1 MASRALEGR
10 TNEAVT
16 TGAIR
21 VVPSSDIE
29 TLLGLFALLEFGSGE
44 SLSGSNAR
52 AFREISG
59 ITQLSDFVAELCEV
73 LIGTFALVVVS
84 DAVPVL

>member
-1 MASRALEGR
+1 MVLY
-10 TNEAVT
+10 
-16 TGAIR
+16 
-21 VVPSSDIE
+21 
-29 TLLGLFALLEFGSGE
+29 ALLEFGFCE

-59 ITQLSDFVAELCEV
+59 IAQLSDFVAELCEV
-73 LIGTFALVVVS
+73 LIGMFALVVVS

>member
-1 MASRALEGR
+1 MVLY
-10 TNEAVT
+10 
-16 TGAIR
+16 
-21 VVPSSDIE
+21 
-29 TLLGLFALLEFGSGE
+29 ALLEFGSGE

-73 LIGTFALVVVS
+73 LIGTFAMVIVS
-84 DAVPVL
+84 DAVPVP